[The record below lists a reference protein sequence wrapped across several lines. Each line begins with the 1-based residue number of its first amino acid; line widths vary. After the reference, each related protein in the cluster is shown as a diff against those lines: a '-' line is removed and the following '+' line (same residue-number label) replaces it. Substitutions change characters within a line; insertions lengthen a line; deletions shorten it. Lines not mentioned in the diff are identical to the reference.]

1 MIKLAAIGTTMTAL
15 VAFSACSSTSTA
27 LAVTEHS
34 AQPQCMGISSGLTQV
49 TPKMVQQLQQRQF
62 LNEPSEDKTQAEPA
76 TPQLLVAVSHGAQP
90 SPGYRF
96 ELKSASVSEGVAQL
110 NLHWT
115 TPAPDS
121 IQATVMTSP
130 CLVLAL
136 PQGAYQRVVAQ
147 DQNGLI
153 GELDL

>member
-1 MIKLAAIGTTMTAL
+1 MIKLAAIGTTITAL
-15 VAFSACSSTSTA
+15 VALSACSSTPAA

-34 AQPQCMGISSGLTQV
+34 AQAQCRGISSGLTQV
-49 TPKMVQQLQQRQF
+49 TPQMVQRMQQRQF
-62 LNEPSEDKTQAEPA
+62 LNEPSEEKNQKTPVAPE
-76 TPQLLVAVSHGAQP
+76 LLVAISHGAQP

-96 ELKSASVSEGVAQL
+96 KLQSATVSDGVAKL
-110 NLHWT
+110 NLNWT
-115 TPAPDS
+115 TPTPGS
-121 IQATVMTSP
+121 IQATVMTNP

-136 PQGAYQRVVAQ
+136 PKGAYKRVVAQ

>member
-1 MIKLAAIGTTMTAL
+1 MIKLAAIGTTITAL
-15 VAFSACSSTSTA
+15 VALSACSSTPA
-27 LAVTEHS
+27 DLAATEHS
-34 AQPQCMGISSGLTQV
+34 AQPQCAGISSGLTQV
-49 TPKMVQQLQQRQF
+49 TPQIVQQLQQRQF
-62 LNEPSEDKTQAEPA
+62 LNEPSDDKTKAAPA
-76 TPQLLVAVSHGAQP
+76 APELLVAVSHGAQP

-96 ELKSASVSEGVAQL
+96 ELQSATVSEGVAQL

-136 PQGAYQRVVAQ
+136 PKGAYKRVVAQ
-147 DQNGLI
+147 DQNGVI

>member
-1 MIKLAAIGTTMTAL
+1 MIKLAAIGTTITAL
-15 VAFSACSSTSTA
+15 VALSACSSTPTE
-27 LAVTEHS
+27 LAVTQHS
-34 AQPQCMGISSGLTQV
+34 AQPQCAGISSGLTQV

-62 LNEPSEDKTQAEPA
+62 LNEPSNDTTQAEPA
-76 TPQLLVAVSHGAQP
+76 ASDLLVAVSHGAQP

-96 ELKSASVSEGVAQL
+96 ELQSATVNEGVAQL

-136 PQGAYQRVVAQ
+136 PKGAYQRVVAT